1 MEPLNV
7 DGVRAIMAHLAGDMT
22 DDDIRV
28 ALVRC
33 SLDRWPEASNEEIAA
48 RMRQAAEALSRAEI
62 LSDDH
67 GLPYWYEEWWGEVS
81 GGAPTSE

>member
-7 DGVRAIMAHLAGDMT
+7 DGVRAIMGHLADDMT

-28 ALVRC
+28 ALARS
-33 SLDRWPEASNEEIAA
+33 SLDLWPEASNEEIAA
-48 RMRQAAEALSRAEI
+48 RMRQAAEALGRAEI
-62 LSDDH
+62 LSDD